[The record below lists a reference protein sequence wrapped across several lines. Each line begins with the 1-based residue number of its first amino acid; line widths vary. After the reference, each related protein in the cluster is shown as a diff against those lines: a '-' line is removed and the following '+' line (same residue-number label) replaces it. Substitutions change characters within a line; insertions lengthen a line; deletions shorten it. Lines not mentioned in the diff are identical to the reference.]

1 MLEEYFNKNLLQ
13 AGPFEV
19 SPVLALG
26 VSGGPDSIALLH
38 CAKNWAKQ
46 NKAVLVVL
54 TVDHGLRPAAK
65 DEVQK
70 VANWSKE
77 LGITSHILTVPAW
90 HESRNVLAKAREWR
104 YKLMIT
110 WCRENNILHLLT
122 AHQQDDQV
130 ETFFN
135 RLERGSGLEGLCS
148 MQLITE
154 IDHVRLIR
162 PFLGTDRQQIK
173 KFLVDR
179 KINWIDDP
187 SNQDNQYFRARWR
200 KIFPILVEQQL
211 LNAKRVELAIYHL
224 NQANQVIEQQIS
236 DLVTQSILISPLGYI
251 KINLK
256 IFLQAS
262 PELGLRVL
270 SRCLM
275 MVGGSDY
282 SARYHNLLA
291 LYDKI
296 AEPLFT
302 GTTIAGCLLNRQG
315 QSLLIMREV
324 ASIQSEI
331 SISTSPQLWDRRF
344 LIFLNS
350 EQSLSAKYKVRKLG
364 ISRKKLVES
373 IHTNFSNNQGYPL
386 EHVPAK
392 VLQTLPALW
401 DEEGLAAIPNLVLY
415 RDKKDLEN
423 LQCQFY
429 PQQPITKLR

>member
-26 VSGGPDSIALLH
+26 VSGGADSIALLH

-90 HESRNVLAKAREWR
+90 HESRNILAKAREWR

-110 WCRENNILHLLT
+110 WCRKNNVLHLLT

-162 PFLGTDRQQIK
+162 PFIGTDRQQIK
-173 KFLVDR
+173 KFLIDR
-179 KINWIDDP
+179 EINWIDDP
-187 SNQDNQYFRARWR
+187 SNQDDQYFRARWR
-200 KIFPILVEQQL
+200 KIVPILADQQL
-211 LNAKRVELAIYHL
+211 LSAKRVELAIYHL

-236 DLVTQSILISPLGYI
+236 DLVTRSILISPLGYI
-251 KINLK
+251 KINLN
-256 IFLQAS
+256 IFREAS
-262 PELGLRVL
+262 SELGLRVL

-275 MVGGSDY
+275 MVGGNDY

-296 AEPLFT
+296 AKPLFT

-331 SISTSPQLWDRRF
+331 NISTSPQLWDRRF
-344 LIFLNS
+344 LIFLNGT
-350 EQSLSAKYKVRKLG
+350 ELSSPKYKIRKLG
-364 ISRKKLVES
+364 IGRKKLMEWTYKNCS
-373 IHTNFSNNQGYPL
+373 KNQGYLL
-386 EHVPAK
+386 ENIPAK

-401 DEEGLAAIPNLVLY
+401 DEEGLAAIPNLLLY
-415 RDKKDLEN
+415 RDMKDLEN

-429 PQQPITKLR
+429 PQQSITKLR